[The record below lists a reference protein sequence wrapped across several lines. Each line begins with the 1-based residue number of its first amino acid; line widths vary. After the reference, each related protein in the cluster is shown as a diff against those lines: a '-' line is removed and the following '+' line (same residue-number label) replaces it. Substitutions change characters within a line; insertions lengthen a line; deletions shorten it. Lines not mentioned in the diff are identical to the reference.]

1 MCEQS
6 RLYPTGT
13 HGGFVKKNEAKR
25 KIAFKMVKIAVKIK
39 LAWSS
44 CKELRHGRRVL
55 KESAPFRSF
64 SFVIRLNLS

>member
-1 MCEQS
+1 
-6 RLYPTGT
+6 
-13 HGGFVKKNEAKR
+13 
-25 KIAFKMVKIAVKIK
+25 MVKIAVKIK

-44 CKELRHGRRVL
+44 CKELRHGRHVL